1 VEQEHRE
8 RWIRRYLRRN
18 SDPFTGCC
26 ESCNAEDG
34 ATDESASDSDEWSD
48 KEEIMMNVAYEE
60 PDNYSTWSKE
70 ERERE
75 VVRLRKQWAELVRS
89 LREEGCRFPNAERD
103 EYGDRY
109 TEIMD
114 KITDLAVRQEKGW

>member
-1 VEQEHRE
+1 
-8 RWIRRYLRRN
+8 
-18 SDPFTGCC
+18 
-26 ESCNAEDG
+26 
-34 ATDESASDSDEWSD
+34 
-48 KEEIMMNVAYEE
+48 MMNVAYEE

-75 VVRLRKQWAELVRS
+75 VVRLRKQWAKLVRS

-103 EYGDRY
+103 EYGDQY